1 MSKFVNRLAARVA
14 MSKLRESAEEAKNW
28 IVTKKLILEAE
39 DEAGEP
45 MDLELD
51 AGDTVEIGADENGD
65 LGVKTGAAVVVVS
78 DPELA
83 AKIADVVVSAD
94 ELSDVNFVQKP
105 ALDAVLDGEDI
116 DTTIDALADEE
127 GTDVEVP
134 EVEVEKKE
142 SVEAKFAKF
151 AKNDIRAAHKLVCES
166 IQVEDGEAKALN
178 LYTIKADRVM
188 KESFADYA
196 KFAARVSEMKGSLQ
210 PGKREIALSESGKV
224 IGSFDKAASAG
235 TLFTEEE
242 FDSVDAMDSFDDQPT
257 DLMQEYN
264 FGAEEVAKPDLSTL
278 PEADKEKL
286 DALMAELN
294 VGEFTDAAMETADK
308 VYNDALAAQETNP
321 ALATMMQE
329 YGLPAVWYAWKGQT
343 QSAPEVAEA
352 CLKKYEESAKT
363 GADYMELVRGLR
375 GLKEST
381 VAEIVSTFN
390 DHNLQEC
397 VRVFDSKYGKFVK
410 AFKES
415 SSADNFIV
423 ETGAE
428 KRFTKRF
435 FA

>member
-1 MSKFVNRLAARVA
+1 MSKYLTRLSARIA
-14 MSKLRESAEEAKNW
+14 REKLRESKDW
-28 IVTKKLILEAE
+28 IVTKKLVLEAE

-51 AGDTVEIGADENGD
+51 AGDSISIGSDEGGD
-65 LGVKTGAAVVVVS
+65 MAVKTGAAVVVIS
-78 DPELA
+78 DVDLA
-83 AKIADVVVSAD
+83 KKIADLVVSSD
-94 ELSDVNFVQKP
+94 ELSGVNFVQKP

-257 DLMQEYN
+257 DLMQEYD

>member
-1 MSKFVNRLAARVA
+1 MSKYLNRLAARVA

-28 IVTKKLILEAE
+28 IVTKKLVLEAE

-51 AGDTVEIGADENGD
+51 SGDQIEIGSDENGD
-65 LGVKTGAAVVVVS
+65 MAVKTGAAVVVIS
-78 DPELA
+78 DADIA
-83 AKIADVVVSAD
+83 ARIADVLASAD

-178 LYTIKADRVM
+178 LYAIKADRVM
-188 KESFADYA
+188 KESFVDYA

-257 DLMQEYN
+257 DLMQEYD